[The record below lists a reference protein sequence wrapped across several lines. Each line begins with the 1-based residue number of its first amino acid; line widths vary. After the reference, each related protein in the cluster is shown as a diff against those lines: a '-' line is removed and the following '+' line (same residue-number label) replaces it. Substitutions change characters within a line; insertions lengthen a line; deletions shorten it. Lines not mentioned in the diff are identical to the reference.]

1 MRLQPSGVPVAGA
14 LAALSLVLAGCGPNL
29 IERLSNFWSL
39 SCCGVVIVV
48 LDLIAL
54 LELAGSTRPTRE
66 KVLWALI
73 VVFFPLL
80 GCILYYFIGR
90 KRA

>member
-1 MRLQPSGVPVAGA
+1 MRLQSTGVPVGGA
-14 LAALSLVLAGCGPNL
+14 IAVLSLVLAGCGPNL

-39 SCCGVVIVV
+39 SCCGIIVVV

-66 KVLWALI
+66 KVLWALAI
-73 VVFFPLL
+73 VFFPIL
-80 GCILYYFIGR
+80 GCILYYFVGR
-90 KRA
+90 K